1 MTAPPASAPA
11 IDTAALAKYLADRLD
26 GDWSGM
32 RLEPFVGGQSNPT
45 YLVTAGVHRY
55 VLRKR
60 PHGTLLPS
68 AHAIDREYRVM
79 SALKQTAVP
88 VPAMRVFCE
97 DTALLGTTFFVMD
110 HVAGRVV
117 KDTSLP
123 DETPGNRAA
132 IYDAMNATLAALH
145 TVDVAKAGLA
155 DYGRP
160 AGYYGRQ
167 VKRWTE
173 QYRATQTATV
183 DAMERLIAWLP
194 HHLPPDLGVGVVHGD
209 FRLENLILHP
219 TAPRVLAVL
228 DWELSTL
235 GDPLG
240 DLAYNCLPWN
250 LPPSAFRGLL
260 GTPYEAAGIPTEAA
274 YLDQYCRRTGRSGIA
289 DWHFYVAFA
298 LFRLAAILQGVL
310 KRALDGNAS
319 SPDAMERGK
328 RYVACAEAGWQAIVR
343 AGAA

>member
-1 MTAPPASAPA
+1 MSPSISSPALDAK
-11 IDTAALAKYLADRLD
+11 ALAVYLAERLD
-26 GDWSGM
+26 GNWADL
-32 RLEPFVGGQSNPT
+32 RIEQFVGGQSNPT
-45 YLVTAGVHRY
+45 YLLTAGSRRY

-79 SALKQTAVP
+79 SALAETGVP
-88 VPAMRVFCE
+88 VPAVRLFCT
-97 DTALLGTTFFVMD
+97 DTAILGTTFFVMD
-110 HVAGRVV
+110 YVAGRVA
-117 KDTSLP
+117 KDNAVP
-123 DETPGNRAA
+123 GETAANRAA

-145 TVDVAKAGLA
+145 TVDVARAGLS

-173 QYRATQTATV
+173 QYRVTQTGSV
-183 DAMERLIAWLP
+183 EEMERLIEWLP
-194 HHLPPDLGVGVVHGD
+194 QHLPPDFGVSIVHGD
-209 FRLENLILHP
+209 YRLENLILHP
-219 TAPRVLAVL
+219 TEPKVLAVL

-240 DLAYNCLPWN
+240 DLAYNCFPWH
-250 LPPSAFRGLL
+250 LPPRVFHGLK
-260 GTPYEAAGIPTEAA
+260 GTPFTASGIPSEAD
-274 YLDQYCRRTGRSGIA
+274 YLAAYCRRTGRAGID

-310 KRALDGNAS
+310 KRALNGNAS
-319 SPDAMERGK
+319 SPDAKERGSH
-328 RYVACAEAGWQAIVR
+328 YVDCAQAGWHAIV
-343 AGAA
+343 GANAA